1 MKRRDFL
8 RSLTAGSLGLMLGN
22 GLSIQRAFAAGP
34 LDPYRKFVFVY
45 FSGAWDV
52 LLGLDPRDPDEF
64 TEERVEDTGIQ
75 PAWHLV
81 EAGNPGAYMGLV
93 GGDDAPYR
101 LGPAMDAML
110 PHYDVCSVVRGI
122 AMDTVTHEVGRRY
135 FITGMMPRGLS
146 AAGSSMTWARQFSSP
161 DAASTDTTPPRN
173 VQQA

>member
-64 TEERVEDTGIQ
+64 T
-75 PAWHLV
+75 
-81 EAGNPGAYMGLV
+81 
-93 GGDDAPYR
+93 
-101 LGPAMDAML
+101 
-110 PHYDVCSVVRGI
+110 
-122 AMDTVTHEVGRRY
+122 
-135 FITGMMPRGLS
+135 
-146 AAGSSMTWARQFSSP
+146 
-161 DAASTDTTPPRN
+161 
-173 VQQA
+173 